1 MSNYEI
7 ELLTISPEDLRNNL
21 HVHEDYY
28 SKELT
33 DCIKNLTD
41 EEIFSA
47 MRTATTNYEFSEDL
61 HMAIEDTI
69 DILKQRYDVKSKSII
84 SFHVDSTGNLEKD

>member
-41 EEIFSA
+41 EDIYWV
-47 MRTATTNYEFSEDL
+47 MRTATKNYEFSDHY

-69 DILKQRYDVKSKSII
+69 DMFKKKYEVKS
-84 SFHVDSTGNLEKD
+84 NEEKDIDQTKK

>member
-28 SKELT
+28 EKELT

-41 EEIFSA
+41 EEISSA
-47 MRTATTNYEFSEDL
+47 MRTATKHYEFSEYV

-69 DILKQRYDVKSKSII
+69 NIFKNNYEVTSNGEECNDKKKL
-84 SFHVDSTGNLEKD
+84 